1 MSTGWGRTCVFC
13 KLRQGRELD
22 VFLNLDLKNVPL
34 MRLSPGEGSSKELM
48 PYGDRRGLG
57 RQKPGQ
63 ISTPGD
69 TMACEAKSDLYEL
82 EEKTLRCQLR
92 LSVLLSLRLSP

>member
-63 ISTPGD
+63 ISTPEIPWLVRQNQ
-69 TMACEAKSDLYEL
+69 TYTNWKRRLYVA
-82 EEKTLRCQLR
+82 
-92 LSVLLSLRLSP
+92 S